1 MEEGKTLQE
10 RGAGSRVR
18 WKYVILPCRL
28 PYGGQTHFCIEYLE
42 PVLPEM
48 RV

>member
-10 RGAGSRVR
+10 RGADSHVQ
-18 WKYVILPCRL
+18 WKYVILTFRL
-28 PYGGQTHFCIEYLE
+28 PYGGQTDFSTEYVE

-48 RV
+48 